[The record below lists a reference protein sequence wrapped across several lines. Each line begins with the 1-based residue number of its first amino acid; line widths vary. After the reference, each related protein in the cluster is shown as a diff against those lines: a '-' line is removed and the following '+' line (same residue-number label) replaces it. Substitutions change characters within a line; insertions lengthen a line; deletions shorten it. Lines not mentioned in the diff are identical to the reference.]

1 MEGRGDDRPETSPVT
16 RAHRQAVVRR
26 LPLFAACWMGTA
38 TGWDAVLVLGGYL
51 SAGGA
56 ALLFALRLGLVL
68 AAVTACRDHREARW
82 IVPAIVALC
91 IVLGLLST
99 AVFAASHAEGDALA
113 FVLLTLYLASA
124 ICFEWGW
131 RPAAVV
137 MAGTVVP
144 SLFAIPALTFSLPT
158 LALVTAIVTG
168 SAVALATAEGEAR
181 TFRAAVRNRLRQE
194 QSKLELRASRDAY
207 REAAANAQAA
217 REEAEAATRAK
228 DDFIALCS
236 HELRSPLA
244 TIGMWSGLLR
254 TRRLTPE
261 ATEQAVDAIDAA
273 TALQARLISDLLD
286 TSSILSGKLRLD
298 CTTVDLAAPVHA
310 ALDAVGP
317 VADER
322 RVRLEASVP
331 SGLATVWG
339 DAGRLQQ
346 IAWNLLSNAIKFTPT
361 GGRVSLRL
369 DARDGQAR
377 LVVEDTGEGIA
388 PEFLPRVFERFTQ
401 ADSSTTRRHGG
412 LGLGLA
418 IVRDLVTAHDGT
430 IAVESAG
437 PGRGTTFVVSL
448 PLRRGP
454 AAEAAPPPREPAE
467 PAPSLAGLEILVV
480 EDDRGA
486 REAIATVLGRY
497 GARVEAVDSAA
508 AARDA
513 LARHRVDVLLTDLA
527 MPEEDGYQLVE
538 QLRRRGIGVPAAA
551 LTSFAGD
558 DSRLRAR
565 ALGFGAYLT
574 KPIEPAKLVEALAML
589 ARPRP
594 ALDGVP

>member
-1 MEGRGDDRPETSPVT
+1 
-16 RAHRQAVVRR
+16 VRR
-26 LPLFAACWMGTA
+26 LPLFAVCWLGTA
-38 TGWDAVLVLGGYL
+38 AIWDAVLVLEGYL
-51 SAGGA
+51 SPMGA

-68 AAVTACRDHREARW
+68 AAIAACRTHREARW
-82 IVPAIVALC
+82 IIPAIVALC
-91 IVLGLLST
+91 TALGGLSI
-99 AVFAASHAEGDALA
+99 AVFAAVHARGDVLA
-113 FVLLTLYLASA
+113 FVLLTLHLASA

-137 MAGTVVP
+137 LGATLVP
-144 SLFAIPALTFSLPT
+144 WLLAMPTMTFSLPPIE
-158 LALVTAIVTG
+158 LFMAMLTG

-244 TIGMWSGLLR
+244 TIGMWTGLLR
-254 TRRLTPE
+254 TGRLAPE
-261 ATEQAVDAIDAA
+261 ATGQAVDAIDAA
-273 TALQARLISDLLD
+273 TTLQARLISDLLD

-298 CTTVDLAAPVHA
+298 CATVDLAAPVRA
-310 ALDAVGP
+310 ALDAVRP

-322 RVRLEASVP
+322 RVRLDVAVEA
-331 SGLATVWG
+331 GQTTVWG

-346 IAWNLLSNAIKFTPT
+346 IVWNLLSNAIKFTPA

-369 DARDGQAR
+369 DARDGEAR

-388 PEFLPRVFERFTQ
+388 PEFLPRVFERFSQ
-401 ADSSTTRRHGG
+401 ADGSTTRRHPG

-418 IVRDLVTAHDGT
+418 IVRDLVTAHDGA

-437 PGRGTTFVVSL
+437 PGRGTTFVVTL
-448 PLRRGP
+448 PLRS
-454 AAEAAPPPREPAE
+454 APAE
-467 PAPSLAGLEILVV
+467 PVGSLAGLDVLVV

-497 GARVEAVDSAA
+497 GARVEAVGSAA

-538 QLRRRGIGVPAAA
+538 QLRRKGIGVPAAA

-558 DSRLRAR
+558 ESRRRAR

-574 KPIEPAKLVEALAML
+574 KPIEPAKLVEALASL

>member
-26 LPLFAACWMGTA
+26 LPLFAVCWLGTA
-38 TGWDAVLVLGGYL
+38 AAWDGVLVLEGHL
-51 SAGGA
+51 SAGTA
-56 ALLFALRLGLVL
+56 VLLFALRLGLVL
-68 AAVTACRDHREARW
+68 TAMAACRNHREARW
-82 IVPAIVALC
+82 IVPAIVTLC
-91 IVLGLLST
+91 IVLGGLST
-99 AVFAASHAEGDALA
+99 AVFAAAHAEGDVLA

-137 MAGTVVP
+137 LAGTIVP
-144 SLFAIPALTFSLPT
+144 WLLAMPAMSFSLPP
-158 LALVTAIVTG
+158 LELLTAIVTG

-194 QSKLELRASRDAY
+194 QSKLELRNSRDAY

-217 REEAEAATRAK
+217 RDEAETATRAK
-228 DDFIALCS
+228 DDFLALCS

-244 TIGMWSGLLR
+244 TISMWSDLLR

-261 ATEQAVDAIDAA
+261 ATEQAVAAIDAA

-298 CTTVDLAAPVHA
+298 RAAVDLAAPVRA
-310 ALDAVGP
+310 ALDAVLP
-317 VADER
+317 VAGER
-322 RVRLEASVP
+322 RVRLDVAAEAGV
-331 SGLATVWG
+331 ATVWG

-346 IAWNLLSNAIKFTPT
+346 IAWNLLSNAIKFTPA

-430 IAVESAG
+430 VAAESAG

-448 PLRRGP
+448 PLRQEP
-454 AAEAAPPPREPAE
+454 AAGAAPPRAPAE
-467 PAPSLAGLEILVV
+467 PVGSLAGLEALVV

-486 REAIATVLGRY
+486 REAVATVLGCY
-497 GARVEAVDSAA
+497 GA
-508 AARDA
+508 
-513 LARHRVDVLLTDLA
+513 
-527 MPEEDGYQLVE
+527 
-538 QLRRRGIGVPAAA
+538 
-551 LTSFAGD
+551 
-558 DSRLRAR
+558 
-565 ALGFGAYLT
+565 
-574 KPIEPAKLVEALAML
+574 LVEALATL
-589 ARPRP
+589 ARRRP
-594 ALDGVP
+594 AWDRVP